1 MTKDSD
7 LMLDQPI
14 TRREFYQFHLKREAG
29 LSAMAAFIFAV
40 VAVSF
45 GGSAIWSLLSGGSES
60 LGRDAMVGLLAVI
73 IAVGFYRQF
82 GRIRARQ
89 GELDNS

>member
-1 MTKDSD
+1 MTKDSNP
-7 LMLDQPI
+7 MLDQPI

-29 LSAMAAFIFAV
+29 LAAMATFIFSV

-45 GGSAIWSLLSGGSES
+45 GGSAIWSLLSGGSALS
-60 LGRDAMVGLLAVI
+60 RDAI
-73 IAVGFYRQF
+73 VGFAAGICAVVFYREF